1 MGKGVETVLNIK
13 LKRDKLERLIEVH
26 DWMIDAY
33 TPENN
38 HEHLLQCHLVG
49 MYWRLKEM
57 LHRGTSAQGAVIQK
71 NYTLA
76 VNEAEALAFVLLWGN
91 ENINMGLL
99 GSGVVTDMIKSIDQK
114 YKNTRVYGNIQ

>member
-1 MGKGVETVLNIK
+1 MGKGIETVLNLK
-13 LKRDKLERLIEVH
+13 LKRDRLEHLIEVH

-33 TPENN
+33 VPENN
-38 HEHLLQCHLVG
+38 HEHLLHCHLVG

-57 LHRGTSAQGAVIQK
+57 LHRGTSAKGAVIQK

-91 ENINMGLL
+91 EEVNMGLL
-99 GSGVVTDMIKSIDQK
+99 GAGVVTDMIKSIDQK
-114 YKNTRVYGNIQ
+114 YKNNKVYGK